1 MEINTLTQLGLTITS
16 ELENNKLIDLKNI
29 LENYTG
35 QDWKEYVSFCCQK
48 YKRNLVF
55 INQIVEILIIC
66 WEDGQ
71 KSGIHDHTENGC
83 LLRMMEG
90 RLQEDIYMKNS
101 DTISLVQS
109 NSLEKDNISYK
120 QGNVCLH
127 NIINESGNQS
137 VSLHIYS
144 PPNYKTTFYL

>member
-1 MEINTLTQLGLTITS
+1 MEINTLTQLGNIITS

-35 QDWKEYVSFCCQK
+35 QDWKDYVSFCCQK

-55 INQIVEILIIC
+55 INQSIEILIIC

-71 KSGIHDHTENGC
+71 KSGTHDHAENGC

-90 RLQEDIYMKNS
+90 SLREDVYMRNGDTFNFINS
-101 DTISLVQS
+101 NFMQ
-109 NSLEKDNISYK
+109 KDDISYK
-120 QGNVCLH
+120 QGTLCLH
-127 NIINESGNQS
+127 NIINESGYQS

-144 PPNYKTTFYL
+144 PPNYKATFYS